1 LANYFLFIE
10 ILMFLMCAV
19 LVRHMFWRTR
29 FFVHVFQQNGY
40 KLNEFWG
47 WLKDNWNAQVLP
59 GTYAFVNILL
69 IAFLVFVGKHFTAT
83 SVSVVITVYLIVWF
97 LPTSEFRQ
105 KEKKPLVVTSRVKRL
120 FIPLMFLLP
129 VLPANGIL
137 MSLEAAQFVPDVY
150 VLAFGFVLA
159 DILIPII
166 VLFSGYLMQ
175 PVEQSVQRGFIRRAQ
190 TKLAEMPGLQIIGIT
205 GSYGKTST
213 KFALAT
219 MLGDRYSVCFTPGSF
234 NTPMGI
240 CKVINDDLQASHQ
253 ILILEMGARYKGN
266 IAELCAI
273 ARPQVAVLT
282 NIGMAHLETFGSQ
295 EAIASTKGEL
305 LQSLP
310 AGGTAVVNADDPLV
324 MREARRRDDIA
335 VVGAGFES
343 GGFRATDVRYDAS
356 GCSFTV
362 ITPNDESVSVTTRLL
377 GKHNVH
383 NILMG
388 FAVGTHFGLR
398 PETLAL
404 AAGRIEP
411 VEHRLELKS
420 AGPYTIIDDAFNS
433 NPVGARNAVDVLA
446 SFTGGRRVLV
456 TPGMVELGDRE
467 VAENRAFGVH
477 IGHSGIEQVVLVGP
491 KQTQPIRDGLQE
503 AGYPEAQVY
512 VARNLF
518 EANDWLRGWLQDG
531 DFVLYE
537 NDLPDTYAE

>member
-1 LANYFLFIE
+1 
-10 ILMFLMCAV
+10 
-19 LVRHMFWRTR
+19 
-29 FFVHVFQQNGY
+29 
-40 KLNEFWG
+40 
-47 WLKDNWNAQVLP
+47 
-59 GTYAFVNILL
+59 
-69 IAFLVFVGKHFTAT
+69 
-83 SVSVVITVYLIVWF
+83 
-97 LPTSEFRQ
+97 
-105 KEKKPLVVTSRVKRL
+105 
-120 FIPLMFLLP
+120 
-129 VLPANGIL
+129 
-137 MSLEAAQFVPDVY
+137 
-150 VLAFGFVLA
+150 
-159 DILIPII
+159 
-166 VLFSGYLMQ
+166 
-175 PVEQSVQRGFIRRAQ
+175 
-190 TKLAEMPGLQIIGIT
+190 
-205 GSYGKTST
+205 
-213 KFALAT
+213 
-219 MLGDRYSVCFTPGSF
+219 
-234 NTPMGI
+234 
-240 CKVINDDLQASHQ
+240 
-253 ILILEMGARYKGN
+253 
-266 IAELCAI
+266 
-273 ARPQVAVLT
+273 
-282 NIGMAHLETFGSQ
+282 
-295 EAIASTKGEL
+295 
-305 LQSLP
+305 
-310 AGGTAVVNADDPLV
+310 
-324 MREARRRDDIA
+324 
-335 VVGAGFES
+335 
-343 GGFRATDVRYDAS
+343 
-356 GCSFTV
+356 V